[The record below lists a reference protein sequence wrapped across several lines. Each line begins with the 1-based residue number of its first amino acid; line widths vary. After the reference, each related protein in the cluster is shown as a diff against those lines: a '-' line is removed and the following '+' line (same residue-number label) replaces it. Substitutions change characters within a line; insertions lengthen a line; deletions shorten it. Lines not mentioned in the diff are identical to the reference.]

1 MDRRCSERP
10 HSSTS
15 DRRGSPTGV
24 LSIRGTATGRWD
36 DGVLPDRVS
45 AEADAEADA
54 DRDEEPLELDWRI
67 TSASLDR
74 VFLVVRRLRSGVREV
89 SGVSE
94 VTS

>member
-24 LSIRGTATGRWD
+24 LSIRGTATGRLD
-36 DGVLPDRVS
+36 DGVLPERGS

-54 DRDEEPLELDWRI
+54 DRDEGPLELDWRI

-74 VFLVVRRLRSGVREV
+74 VFLVFRRLRSEVREV

>member
-1 MDRRCSERP
+1 
-10 HSSTS
+10 
-15 DRRGSPTGV
+15 
-24 LSIRGTATGRWD
+24 LD

-45 AEADAEADA
+45 AEADADA

-74 VFLVVRRLRSGVREV
+74 VFLVFRRLRSEVWEV

>member
-1 MDRRCSERP
+1 MDRKCSERP

-15 DRRGSPTGV
+15 DRRGSWTGV
-24 LSIRGTATGRWD
+24 LSTRGTATGRLD

-45 AEADAEADA
+45 AEADADA

-74 VFLVVRRLRSGVREV
+74 VFLVFRRLRSEVWEV

>member
-24 LSIRGTATGRWD
+24 LSIRGTATGRLD

-74 VFLVVRRLRSGVREV
+74 VFLVFRRLRSGVREV

>member
-15 DRRGSPTGV
+15 DRRGSWTGV
-24 LSIRGTATGRWD
+24 LSTRGTATGRLD

-45 AEADAEADA
+45 AEADADA

-74 VFLVVRRLRSGVREV
+74 VFLVFRRLRSEVWEV
-89 SGVSE
+89 SGASE